1 MYVKVE
7 VTLEFPLHVFV
18 CRFFHWFHL
27 GACICIALTFW
38 STLLFFKLS
47 TCVFRSTNSH
57 PYRYKSKEAFPQ
69 NHLVPPHIS
78 RCNHPGRSPR
88 RGMFWLF
95 VMMSEKMISHM
106 GITVLLSIPD
116 TYKKAFL
123 RILTLLFFFCF
134 GNIYL
139 SSLNAMNTL
148 FKFREPDKWI
158 LVWPL
163 YSPNLVFSPLFW
175 KQ

>member
-116 TYKKAFL
+116 TYKKGIPSYFNV
-123 RILTLLFFFCF
+123 TFFFF
-134 GNIYL
+134 
-139 SSLNAMNTL
+139 
-148 FKFREPDKWI
+148 
-158 LVWPL
+158 
-163 YSPNLVFSPLFW
+163 LFW
-175 KQ
+175 KHLFEQSQCYEYSFQIQGTW